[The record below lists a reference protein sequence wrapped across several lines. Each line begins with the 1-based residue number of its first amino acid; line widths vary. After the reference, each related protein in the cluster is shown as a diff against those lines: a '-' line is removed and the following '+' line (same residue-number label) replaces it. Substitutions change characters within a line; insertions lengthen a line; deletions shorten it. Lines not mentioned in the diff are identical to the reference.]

1 MCRGVECVSTLE
13 RHFLLYAIFAAVPSP
28 RSHHSSHVTTI
39 NDIFVTKISPSQY
52 RFETY
57 WRYAKKDKKR
67 QYRKHRVLT
76 PWTRKI
82 INDRPQWPKH
92 RSNQHHRQSDS
103 KWICPH
109 LAKRRLIWDF
119 SRTGSFPGSTMGS
132 FPRRTCSEIIIR
144 HEATK

>member
-1 MCRGVECVSTLE
+1 MGTDLK
-13 RHFLLYAIFAAVPSP
+13 HIGD
-28 RSHHSSHVTTI
+28 T
-39 NDIFVTKISPSQY
+39 Q
-52 RFETY
+52 
-57 WRYAKKDKKR
+57 KKDKKR

-132 FPRRTCSEIIIR
+132 FPRRTCSEITISTNLHLSWQIQ
-144 HEATK
+144 A